1 MPIATYAFKHK
12 PEVVEKSSSGGAFSA
27 VAEAFF
33 DMEPNIP
40 KTVYGVTLDRDMNV
54 VYESA
59 RSLEECAKFKGSKYV
74 QSSFKGIPERISV
87 DLREGRAVLFVGTPC
102 FVHSLKSRLEKT
114 NSNTEMLTCVDLIC
128 HGTPQ
133 KKYWDAYKRWLEMRY
148 KSKMTAFLF
157 RTNKPGYT
165 PYTATAEF
173 ENGKIIKGTLE
184 TAVFNRLFLQHYIM
198 CPGCFQCRYASL
210 ERKGD
215 LTLGDFWG
223 IEDVMPD
230 FRANKAVSEILVNT
244 EKGNRIIQWI
254 QKQNGWQI
262 AQCFSDDYI
271 KYQNNLQQPANKPSA
286 YEKFQQDFEKKGLEY
301 VAKKYVGYDF
311 LHHMAFWL
319 RNRHKVVKE
328 KSQ

>member
-1 MPIATYAFKHK
+1 M
-12 PEVVEKSSSGGAFSA
+12 
-27 VAEAFF
+27 
-33 DMEPNIP
+33 
-40 KTVYGVTLDRDMNV
+40 
-54 VYESA
+54 
-59 RSLEECAKFKGSKYV
+59 

-133 KKYWDAYKRWLEMRY
+133 KKYWEGYKNWLEKCY
-148 KSKMTAFLF
+148 KSKITSFLF
-157 RTNKPGYT
+157 RTNQPGYT
-165 PYTATAEF
+165 PYTATVEF

-210 ERKGD
+210 ERQGD

-223 IEDVMPD
+223 IKDVMPD
-230 FRANKAVSEILVNT
+230 FQEDKAVSEILVNT
-244 EKGNRIIQWI
+244 EKGNRIIRWI
-254 QKQNGWQI
+254 QKQDGWQI
-262 AQCFSDDYI
+262 AQCFSDDYV
-271 KYQNNLQQPANKPSA
+271 KYQNNLKQPANKPYA
-286 YEKFQQDFEKKGLEY
+286 YDKFQQDFEKKGLKY

-311 LHHMAFWL
+311 PHRIAFWL
-319 RNRHKVVKE
+319 SNRHKEVKE